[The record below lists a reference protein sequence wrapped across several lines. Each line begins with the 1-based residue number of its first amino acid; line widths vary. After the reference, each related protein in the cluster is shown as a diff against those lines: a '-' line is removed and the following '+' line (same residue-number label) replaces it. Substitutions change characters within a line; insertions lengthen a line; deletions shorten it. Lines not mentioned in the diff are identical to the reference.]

1 MTIDPVSAVLPLIE
15 GARAAGPL
23 MVAIDGMSAAGK
35 STLAGRVVEELA
47 DAELIQGDDF
57 YRVMDDR
64 ERFALSPED
73 GYRQDFDWQRLRHE
87 VLEPIREGKPAR
99 FQRYDWSTGKLGEW
113 AEARAAPVVILEGV
127 YASRPE
133 LRVLFDLVVWVETS
147 TATRAS
153 RQAERDD
160 TPEWVDRWDAAEHHY
175 IDRFAPA
182 TLADLVVGGETGSSA
197 GERSDNV

>member
-1 MTIDPVSAVLPLIE
+1 MTIDPVSPVLALIE
-15 GARAAGPL
+15 GARAASPL

-35 STLAGRVVEELA
+35 STLARRVVAALA

-57 YRVMDDR
+57 YRVMDEG

-73 GYRQDFDWQRLRHE
+73 GYRQDFDWQRLRRE
-87 VLEPIREGKPAR
+87 VLEPIREGTSAR

-113 AEARAAPVVILEGV
+113 AEARAASVVILEGV

-147 TATRAS
+147 TATRAQ
-153 RQAERDD
+153 RQATRED
-160 TPEWVDRWDAAEHHY
+160 TPQWVDRWDAAERHY
-175 IDRFAPA
+175 TARFAPA
-182 TLADLVVGGETGSSA
+182 TLADLVVGGEA
-197 GERSDNV
+197 GTAPVA